1 VLVRALVHSHQLGAA
16 KEKTLQ
22 LVIARVWLLRKIPL
36 IDDLT
41 RSPVPSGSN
50 VMIEFEP
57 TSQWYNSSLTM
68 AAGWSK
74 QGGDVGYNGFAQ
86 PSDRVR
92 TQLTALGLNLDE
104 LERDDLLLILDWY
117 TPTLGRKSK
126 DGIDSLKVA
135 DLSIEF
141 RIRDDPN
148 DTDPEWTGTL
158 RIADNFSTLAR
169 FNDEKSW
176 VEFMLTRVFPL
187 APATKSTLVFGIM
200 KGVHSEWAYRQLEG
214 SADGVV
220 EFSLQDVGEE
230 TRDVMQI
237 RSMRN
242 VHYNR
247 ELTELRIDE
256 NFLVQIKI

>member
-1 VLVRALVHSHQLGAA
+1 MLVRALVHSHQLGAA

-74 QGGDVGYNGFAQ
+74 QGGDVGYNGFVQ
-86 PSDRVR
+86 PIERIR

-104 LERDDLLLILDWY
+104 LEKDDLLLILDWY

-247 ELTELRIDE
+247 ELTELRVNE
-256 NFLVQIKI
+256 NFLVHLKT

>member
-1 VLVRALVHSHQLGAA
+1 M
-16 KEKTLQ
+16 
-22 LVIARVWLLRKIPL
+22 KIPL

-41 RSPVPSGSN
+41 RSPVPPGSN
-50 VMIEFEP
+50 VLIEFEP
-57 TSQWYNSSLTM
+57 TSQWDNASFTM

-86 PSDRVR
+86 SSDRVR
-92 TQLTALGLNLDE
+92 IQLTALGLNVGD
-104 LERDDLLLILDWY
+104 LEKNDLLMILDWY
-117 TPTLGRKSK
+117 SPTLGRKSK
-126 DGIDSLKVA
+126 DGIESLRVA

-141 RIRDDPN
+141 RISDDPN
-148 DTDPEWTGTL
+148 EPSEWAETL

-176 VEFMLTRVFPL
+176 IEFMLTRVFPL

-214 SADGVV
+214 SADGVI
-220 EFSLQDVGEE
+220 EFRLQDVDKA
-230 TRDVMQI
+230 TRDVVQI

-242 VHYNR
+242 VHYHR
-247 ELTELRIDE
+247 ELTELRMDD
-256 NFLVQIKI
+256 NFQVQLKT